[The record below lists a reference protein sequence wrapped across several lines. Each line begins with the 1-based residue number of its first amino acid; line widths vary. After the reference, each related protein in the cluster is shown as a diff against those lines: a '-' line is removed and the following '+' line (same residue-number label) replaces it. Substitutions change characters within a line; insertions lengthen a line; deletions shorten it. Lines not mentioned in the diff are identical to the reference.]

1 MATVTLKDL
10 MDPLAKIAKS
20 TEDTSTKLDA
30 VVAAFTGSNNGG
42 SQAIITE
49 LQTQSDILRAI
60 VGGSGSQAMI
70 SELQTQS
77 NILSAIELNTRGGSG
92 IQVNGKQI
100 DQDKL
105 KEGAEAIKML
115 GGGAASLAFGLLT
128 FMLVPKNVIKKFT
141 ATIKDLM
148 AAFDEVDE
156 KKVKEGAA
164 AFQMIAQSIGQ
175 FARGLAAAAFLLI
188 PGYIG
193 ALLLK
198 ATLALLL
205 PTFELLGENAKNVG
219 EGAEVLG
226 LMGDSLLKFAKG
238 LVMVA
243 IASVIGILFIP
254 VIVLAMVLLG
264 GAFALLGKFDKSIR
278 QGARALRMMGSALI
292 MFSVGLVTFALASLF
307 ILLKPIILLAMVGT
321 IILISTAFA
330 LIGLVDKSIRKGA
343 IAMVIM
349 GIGLISFSIGY
360 LVFALVTKDMTLE
373 RLGIQAAI
381 IAGIGLVTAGAG
393 LVFSQLVKGAIGIA
407 AMGVGLLV
415 FSLGYLPFAAVTRD
429 MTIED
434 VGVQS
439 GILLALGLEF
449 AAAGVGALFILG
461 GAAAF
466 AAVGVSLAIL
476 SGGLLAFKSINFDKD
491 DADNLTT
498 TLVGVKAAFLGNA
511 GADEGF
517 FSKLG
522 GAITGAVDA
531 VRMAEAAVGF
541 TAAGVSLMVLSKGL
555 NSFKSVGWNDD
566 LSKELVTM
574 LNGVTTAFALAGQ
587 EKQVPSTSF
596 FGQMF
601 GFKANSVEEGIE
613 SVMGAGKALTNIAK
627 GLKDFQSLINSGIK
641 FGEPD
646 ENGHYEEGTLGYAVT
661 NTIGF
666 IRTAFAA
673 VGNEKS
679 VQGGGFFDTLF
690 NVKRNKVEEGIRSVM
705 DSGKALTNI
714 VNGLKSFQALI
725 DSGVQFGEP
734 DKDGRYKN
742 GTLGYAVTNTVG
754 FISEAFAA
762 IADQRNV
769 KAGGIMGSLFGI
781 KKNKV
786 AEGIESVKGAGKE
799 LTNIATGL
807 KSFQEMVDN
816 DIDWDILGKTIKKA
830 VTFVGEAFASIASG
844 KNEQSDGWFIFNWDE
859 NKIKKGI
866 DAVGGAGKELTNIA
880 TGLKSF
886 QEMLDQDIDFN
897 KLGSTIKKT
906 LTFVGDAF
914 ANIGGRETSD
924 GWFGMSL
931 WDENSVKKGID
942 NIDGASDKLI
952 DIAKSLKAFADLK
965 NPKTI
970 AHSIKSIFTSIG
982 NTFTYYYEKPRFRS
996 QVDHMQGFISE
1007 ISHNAK
1013 KGLIHKAA
1021 DGMSK
1026 MAAAINKIDADKAES
1041 FANLFKGAGELTTN
1055 TMAYFQL
1062 LNAVEDIRDALSGSS
1077 NAAPSS
1083 GGGKD
1088 TVKDKDS
1095 EKGLGT
1101 TLKSINSTLGNIN
1114 STMSQL
1120 PNSIQAITFKVPDY
1134 P

>member
-1 MATVTLKDL
+1 LKDL

-30 VVAAFTGSNNGG
+30 VVAAFT
-42 SQAIITE
+42 
-49 LQTQSDILRAI
+49 
-60 VGGSGSQAMI
+60 GGSGSQAMI

-188 PGYIG
+188 PGLLG
-193 ALLLK
+193 VVLLK
-198 ATLALLL
+198 TAVDLLI
-205 PTFELLGENAKNVG
+205 PTFEKLGQKSEDINK
-219 EGAEVLG
+219 GAESLG
-226 LMGDSLLKFAKG
+226 IIKDSLLKFAKG
-238 LVMVA
+238 LVWVA
-243 IASVIGILFIP
+243 VGAAIGLIVSPIIILAIT
-254 VIVLAMVLLG
+254 V
-264 GAFALLGKFDKSIR
+264 FALTFAMLGKFDKSIKK
-278 QGARALRMMGSALI
+278 GATALHLMGKALVW
-292 MFSVGLVTFALASLF
+292 FGAGLVVFALASMF
-307 ILLKPIILLAMVGT
+307 ILAKPIILLAMVASLVLVGG
-321 IILISTAFA
+321 AVA
-330 LIGLVDKSIRKGA
+330 LLGLVDKQIRKGS
-343 IAMVIM
+343 IALAVL
-349 GIGLISFSIGY
+349 GIGLAVFSIGY
-360 LVFALVTKDMTLE
+360 MIFAWAVKGVTLKDI
-373 RLGIQAAI
+373 GIQAAI
-381 IAGIGLVTAGAG
+381 LLGIGLVTALAG
-393 LVFSQLVKGAIGIA
+393 FAMSYIVQGAIAVA
-407 AMGVGLLV
+407 AMGLGLLV
-415 FSLGYLPFAAVTRD
+415 FSLGYLPFAAVTKD
-429 MTIED
+429 MTIGD

-449 AAAGVGALFILG
+449 AAAGFGALFILG

-476 SGGLLAFKSINFDKD
+476 SGGLLAFKSIKFSDT
-491 DADNLTT
+491 DATNLTT
-498 TLVGVKAAFLGNA
+498 TLVGVKAAFLGTEV
-511 GADEGF
+511 GTDEGF

-531 VRMAEAAVGF
+531 VRMTEAAVGF

-555 NSFKSVGWNDD
+555 NSFKSVSWTDD
-566 LSKELVTM
+566 LSTELVTM
-574 LNGVTTAFALAGQ
+574 LNGVTTAFALAGE

-601 GFKANSVEEGIE
+601 GFKANSVEEGIR

-641 FGEPD
+641 FGTPNKE
-646 ENGHYEEGTLGYAVT
+646 GHYNEGTLGYAVT

-673 VGNEKS
+673 VGGKGRTR
-679 VQGGGFFDTLF
+679 GGGFFDTLF
-690 NVKRNKVEEGIRSVM
+690 DVKRNKVEEGIRSVM

-725 DSGVQFGEP
+725 DSGVKFGKPNKEG
-734 DKDGRYKN
+734 DYVE

-754 FISEAFAA
+754 FISKAFAA
-762 IADQRNV
+762 IADKGRV
-769 KAGGIMGSLFGI
+769 RGGGFFATLFDV

-807 KSFQEMVDN
+807 KSFQEMVDK
-816 DIDWDILGKTIKKA
+816 DIDWDKLGETIKKA
-830 VTFVGEAFASIASG
+830 VTFVGEAFASIGSG
-844 KNEQSDGWFIFNWDE
+844 ENEQSDGWFIFSWDE

-866 DAVGGAGKELTNIA
+866 DAVGGAGKELTNIVN
-880 TGLKSF
+880 GLKSF
-886 QEMLDQDIDFN
+886 QALINSGVKFGTPNADGRYDDPTT
-897 KLGSTIKKT
+897 LGYQIVNT
-906 LTFVGDAF
+906 LTLVGDAF

-924 GWFGMSL
+924 GWFGMNL

-970 AHSIKSIFTSIG
+970 AKSIKEIFTSIG

-1007 ISHNAK
+1007 ISKNAG

-1077 NAAPSS
+1077 DEGLFSKIGGALGDAIT

-1088 TVKDKDS
+1088 NDS

-1101 TLKSINSTLGNIN
+1101 TLKGIDSTLANLN

-1120 PNSIQAITFKVPDY
+1120 PSSIQAMKITVVS
-1134 P
+1134 